1 MKKVRR
7 RKRKAVNVQSS
18 AIRKKKANAQ
28 CSGVRERFETSRY
41 CGMCYR
47 KSKVTHPHLKSD
59 VRKLI
64 VQTKKN
70 CGTGGVPLSDC
81 LNCGERVCLACWPVM
96 TFHSTNMDL
105 RSH

>member
-1 MKKVRR
+1 MEFSI
-7 RKRKAVNVQSS
+7 KRESKRFEGV
-18 AIRKKKANAQ
+18 KEKQ
-28 CSGVRERFETSRY
+28 CSGVHERFETSRY

-59 VRKLI
+59 VRKVI

-105 RSH
+105 RSHWPS